1 MFLNDT
7 RKEYT
12 QFEFDKSKALDNPFQ
27 QFNDWFEFAK
37 KEALF
42 EPNAMNLSTSM
53 NNQPNSRVVLLKAF
67 DENGF
72 VFFSNYN
79 SQKAV
84 ELNENPL
91 VSVNIFWPKI
101 ERQIKI
107 LGSVSKTT
115 AEESDQY
122 FATRPRDSKLSA
134 WASNQSEE
142 IEDRSQLDENLDAY
156 KLKFPNEVPRPD
168 HWGGYRITP
177 NYFEFW
183 QGRENRYHDRICY
196 KKIDS
201 NWTIFRLNP

>member
-12 QFEFDKSKALDNPFQ
+12 QFEFNKSKALESPFE

-42 EPNAMNLSTSM
+42 EPNAITLSTSM

-79 SQKAV
+79 SQKAQ
-84 ELNENPL
+84 EIENNPK
-91 VSVNIFWPKI
+91 VSANIFWPKI

-107 LGSVSKTT
+107 LGAAEKIT
-115 AEESDQY
+115 AKESDEY
-122 FATRPRDSKLSA
+122 FNTRPRDSQLSA

-142 IEDRSQLDENLDAY
+142 IKDRNQLDKKLEEY
-156 KLKFPNEVPRPD
+156 KTKFPTDVPRPN
-168 HWGGYRITP
+168 HWGGYRIIP
-177 NYFEFW
+177 HYFEVW

-196 KKIDS
+196 KKTDS

>member
-1 MFLNDT
+1 MFLNET

-12 QFEFDKSKALDNPFQ
+12 QFEFDKSKALGNPFD

-42 EPNAMNLSTSM
+42 EPNAITLSTSM

-79 SQKAV
+79 SQKAI
-84 ELNENPL
+84 ELVENPL
-91 VSVNIFWPKI
+91 VSVNVFWPKI

-107 LGSVSKTT
+107 FGSVAKTSS
-115 AEESDQY
+115 EESNAY
-122 FATRPRDSKLSA
+122 FSTRPRDSQLSA

-142 IEDRSQLDENLDAY
+142 IEDRAQLDKKLDEFKAR
-156 KLKFPNEVPRPD
+156 FPNEVPRPD

-196 KKIDS
+196 KKAAT